1 MIKTKRIKLRNQTLN
16 DLNDLYQILSDEET
30 MKYYPKPYTK
40 EETKNWIIG
49 NINSYRK
56 NGFGLW
62 AVVLKSNNKFIG
74 QCGITNQNIDGEVV
88 PEIGFHINKKYWN
101 NGYATESAHACLKY
115 GFEKLNLEEIYI
127 HTYVKN
133 IPSIRV
139 AEKIGMIKRKEYDK
153 IITVHN
159 ITMKHVVYS
168 IKKNEM
174 KKRKIEKG
182 HIIE

>member
-1 MIKTKRIKLRNQTLN
+1 MIETKRIILRNQTLN
-16 DLNDLYQILSDEET
+16 DLNDLYQILSDKET

-40 EETKNWIIG
+40 EATKNWIIG

-62 AVVLKSNNKFIG
+62 AVVLKFNNKFIG
-74 QCGITNQNIDGEVV
+74 QCGITNQNIDGKIV

-101 NGYATESAHACLKY
+101 NGYATESALACLKY
-115 GFEKLNLEEIYI
+115 GFDKLNLDEIYI

-133 IPSIRV
+133 IPSIRI

-153 IITVHN
+153 IITAHN
-159 ITMKHVVYS
+159 IIMKHVVYS
-168 IKKNEM
+168 IKKDEM
-174 KKRKIEKG
+174 KKILTSY
-182 HIIE
+182 